1 MFHTTHSGFGVLAI
15 VGFLFVMVT
24 EAALRTV
31 TGDPTITAPHSW
43 WLMTGYVVAAVY
55 CIALH
60 GFVRHRDTKLGCD
73 KPGRGHSLAAI
84 PVKYWSIV
92 YIVIGLLRVSA
103 DKQCDVA

>member
-15 VGFLFVMVT
+15 VGLLLVMLT
-24 EAALRTV
+24 EAALKAI

-43 WLMTGYVVAAVY
+43 WLMSGYVVAALY

-60 GFVRHRDTKLGCD
+60 VFLKHRETKLGYD
-73 KPGRGHSLAAI
+73 APGSDHRLAAI
-84 PVKYWSIV
+84 PVRYWSIV

-103 DKQCDVA
+103 DK